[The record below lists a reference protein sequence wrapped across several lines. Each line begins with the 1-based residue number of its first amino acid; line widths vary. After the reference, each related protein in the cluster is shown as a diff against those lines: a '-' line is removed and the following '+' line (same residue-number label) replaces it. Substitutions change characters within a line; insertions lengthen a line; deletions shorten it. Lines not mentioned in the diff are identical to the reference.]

1 MLNKEGFMNWGEVVG
16 EEEEVEVEEREEEE
30 GEEEKGEE
38 EEGEEEEGEEEE
50 REEEE
55 QWIFEFPNPKVE
67 INFLK

>member
-38 EEGEEEEGEEEE
+38 EEGEEEE